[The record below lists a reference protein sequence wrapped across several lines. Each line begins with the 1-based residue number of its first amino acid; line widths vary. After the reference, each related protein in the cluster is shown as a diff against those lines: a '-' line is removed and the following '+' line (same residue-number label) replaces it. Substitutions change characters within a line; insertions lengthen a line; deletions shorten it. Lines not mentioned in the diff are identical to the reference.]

1 MAEPNGA
8 LVSLYAQ
15 RNNAIK
21 NKGDVAGLN
30 AKITEFVEKNNVT
43 EAVRRASSAAAS
55 NIQSNNRGADI
66 KKKSKK
72 VPVVTIGVGMAE
84 VPKGKKGPMKMAMG
98 GMANGKKHMYLNEGA
113 LVTENLNPGLKALA
127 KERPDVVKKILN
139 K

>member
-1 MAEPNGA
+1 MAEPDGA
-8 LVSLYAQ
+8 LVTKYVQ

-30 AKITEFVEKNNVT
+30 AEIKKYVEDNNISQ
-43 EAVRRASSAAAS
+43 AVRRASSVAAS
-55 NIQSNNRGADI
+55 NVQSNSRGGDI
-66 KKKSKK
+66 KNK
-72 VPVVTIGVGMAE
+72 T
-84 VPKGKKGPMKMAMG
+84 KMAYG
-98 GMANGKKHMYLNEGA
+98 GMANGKKHMYLNKGA